1 LEQFP
6 KGKRLLTRLDY
17 SRVFSKSKRLH
28 NQHFTV
34 LVHLTKASQ
43 PARLGLMVSKKVHK
57 SAVKRNRIKRLIRE
71 SFRLHKNLR
80 SADYVV
86 MTKPG
91 AAAASNQQ
99 ITASL
104 RHLWQQ
110 TENRR

>member
-1 LEQFP
+1 
-6 KGKRLLTRLDY
+6 
-17 SRVFSKSKRLH
+17 
-28 NQHFTV
+28 
-34 LVHLTKASQ
+34 
-43 PARLGLMVSKKVHK
+43 MVSKKVHK

-80 SADYVV
+80 NADYVV
-86 MTKPG
+86 MAKPG
-91 AAAASNQQ
+91 VAAASNQQ